1 MYTNHKLND
10 GMKPAAGKHSAMQRS
25 VVCLAQLCLGLTLLL
40 DSVLGLALP
49 LSVKANTAPVSS
61 TANDTT
67 FIAARE
73 ATRTGNSLRLGQAV
87 AALPVDYVLRP
98 WAEYWQLQQ
107 QLAANTESET
117 EAMDDSRILS
127 FLQTH
132 KDSYLAEKLR
142 DDWLRVLGKKSD
154 WVRFTREFP
163 LLSAPDNTLN
173 CYAAEAAGTP
183 QKVRPLWLSAQE
195 LPTACMT
202 LVNQMAAT
210 GELTTEE
217 IWQRVRR
224 MLALG
229 KVGAGKTAAAYLP
242 SEQNFERGALEAI
255 AVDPNRY
262 FKRLLLSFATT
273 RRGREMALFAIQTLA
288 RTDVMAAAAQLRH
301 IEKELPA
308 TDAHYA
314 WGQLARLAAGKH
326 LPEALAWYDLAAE
339 TPLDEEQMAWHV
351 RAALRV
357 QDWARVQRV
366 ISTMPTEWAQRPEW
380 VYWQARALSALRQGE
395 QANAL
400 FLRIAGQ
407 PNFYGQLAAEELGW
421 TVRLPVPAPPPL
433 PEEIAVAESN
443 PGLQRA
449 LALFRLDMRVEGVRE
464 WNWSL
469 RGMNDRALLAA
480 AHLAQHDAVWD
491 RAIASAERTQDMHD
505 FSLRYLAPYRDQV
518 MAETTAQNVDAA
530 WVYGLIRQESRFVT
544 QANSAVGAK
553 GLMQVMPATAQ
564 WVAKKIKLANFHP
577 HQMTDIETNVQL
589 GVTYLRLVLE
599 SLDNLPVLASA
610 AYNAGPNRARRWLG
624 GRPLEGAIYAETIPF
639 QETRDY
645 VKKVMSNTMYY
656 HLLFN
661 NTPQSLKAR
670 LGIVQPGGSAMTTA
684 TESLP

>member
-10 GMKPAAGKHSAMQRS
+10 GMKRSAGKQSAMQRP
-25 VVCLAQLCLGLTLLL
+25 VFCMAQLCLGLVL
-40 DSVLGLALP
+40 VLGLALS
-49 LSVKANTAPVSS
+49 LSAKASATPAFS
-61 TANDTT
+61 TANDTI
-67 FIAARE
+67 FITARE
-73 ATRTGNSLRLGQAV
+73 AARTGNSLRLGQAV

-107 QLAANTESET
+107 QLAANAESET
-117 EAMDDSRILS
+117 DTVDNSGIPS

-132 KDSYLAEKLR
+132 EGSYLAEKLR
-142 DDWLRVLGKKSD
+142 DDWLRFLGKKSD
-154 WVRFTREFP
+154 WVRFTHEFP
-163 LLSAPDNTLN
+163 LLSAPDSTLN
-173 CYAAEAAGTP
+173 CYAAQAAGTP

-195 LPTACMT
+195 LPMACMP
-202 LVNQMAAT
+202 LVNQLAAS
-210 GELTTEE
+210 GDLTTAE

-242 SEQNFERGALEAI
+242 SEQNFERGNLEAI

-262 FKRLLLSFATT
+262 FKRLSSSFAVT
-273 RRGREMALFAIQTLA
+273 RRGREMTLFAIQTLA
-288 RTDVMAAAAQLRH
+288 RTDVLAAAIQLRR
-301 IEKELPA
+301 IEQKLPA
-308 TDAHYA
+308 AEAHYA

-326 LPEALAWYDLAAE
+326 LPDALAWYDLAAE
-339 TPLDEEQMAWHV
+339 TPLDEEQMTWHV
-351 RAALRV
+351 RAALRAH
-357 QDWARVQRV
+357 DWARVQRV
-366 ISTMPTEWAQRPEW
+366 IAAMPAECAQRPEW
-380 VYWQARALSALRQGE
+380 IYWQARALTALHQVE
-395 QANAL
+395 PANAL

-421 TVRLPVPAPPPL
+421 TIRLPLQAPPPS
-433 PEEIAVAESN
+433 PEEITVAETN

-449 LALFRLDMRVEGVRE
+449 LELFRLDMRVEGVRE

-480 AHLAQHDAVWD
+480 ANLARRNTVWD
-491 RAIASAERTQDMHD
+491 RAIASADRTQDMHD
-505 FSLRYLAPYRDQV
+505 FSLRYLAPYHDQV
-518 MAETTAQNVDAA
+518 TAETTAQNVDTA

-589 GVTYLRLVLE
+589 GVSYLKLVLE

-610 AYNAGPNRARRWLG
+610 AYNAGPGRARRWRG
-624 GRPLEGAIYAETIPF
+624 TQPLEGAIYAETIPF
-639 QETRDY
+639 TETRDY

-661 NTPQSLKAR
+661 STPQSLKAR
-670 LGIVQPGGSAMTTA
+670 LGIVPPIGGDMDSAV
-684 TESLP
+684 EDLP

>member
-1 MYTNHKLND
+1 MYTNHTLND
-10 GMKPAAGKHSAMQRS
+10 GMKRSAGKHSAMRRP
-25 VVCLAQLCLGLTLLL
+25 VFYMAQLGLGL
-40 DSVLGLALP
+40 VLALCLT
-49 LSVKANTAPVSS
+49 LSLSAKAGAAPVFSA
-61 TANDTT
+61 ANDTT

-73 ATRTGNSLRLGQAV
+73 AARTGNSSRLGQAV

-107 QLAANTESET
+107 QLAANAESET
-117 EAMDDSRILS
+117 DTVDNSGITS

-132 KDSYLAEKLR
+132 EGSYLAEKLR
-142 DDWLRVLGKKSD
+142 DDWLRFLGKKSD
-154 WVRFTREFP
+154 WVRFAREFP
-163 LLSAPDNTLN
+163 LLSAPDSTLN
-173 CYAAEAAGTP
+173 CYAAQAAGTP

-195 LPTACMT
+195 LPAACMP
-202 LVNQMAAT
+202 LVNQLAAT
-210 GELTTEE
+210 GDLTTEE

-242 SEQNFERGALEAI
+242 SEQNFERGTLEAI
-255 AVDPNRY
+255 AVDPKRY
-262 FKRLLLSFATT
+262 FKRISSSFAVA

-288 RTDVMAAAAQLRH
+288 RTDVQAAAIQLRS
-301 IEKELPA
+301 IEQKLPA
-308 TDAHYA
+308 AETHYA

-351 RAALRV
+351 RAALRAH
-357 QDWARVQRV
+357 DWARVQRV
-366 ISTMPTEWAQRPEW
+366 IAAMPAEWAQRPEW
-380 VYWQARALSALRQGE
+380 IYWQARALTTLHQVE
-395 QANAL
+395 PANAL

-421 TVRLPVPAPPPL
+421 TIRLPLQAPPPL
-433 PEEIAVAESN
+433 PEEITAAENS

-449 LALFRLDMRVEGVRE
+449 LELFRLDMRVEGVRE

-469 RGMNDRALLAA
+469 RGMSDRALLAA
-480 AHLAQHDAVWD
+480 ANLARRNTVWD
-491 RAIASAERTQDMHD
+491 RAIASADRTQDMHD
-505 FSLRYLAPYRDQV
+505 FSLRYLAPYHDQV
-518 MAETTAQNVDAA
+518 TAETTAQNVDAA

-544 QANSAVGAK
+544 RANSAVGAK
-553 GLMQVMPATAQ
+553 GLMQVMPATAL

-589 GVTYLRLVLE
+589 GVSYLKLVLE

-610 AYNAGPNRARRWLG
+610 AYNAGPNRARRWRG
-624 GRPLEGAIYAETIPF
+624 DQSLEGAIYAETIPF
-639 QETRDY
+639 TETRDY

-661 NTPQSLKAR
+661 STPQSLKAR
-670 LGIVQPGGSAMTTA
+670 LGIVPPIGGAVDSTA
-684 TESLP
+684 EDLP